1 MLGFVFYGDNK
12 FFSPYSEFRVCNQ
25 MTAVSYR
32 LHTLFLWVN
41 FCPLRLHHYFSRL
54 CAQFLYV
61 VKAIKSRKSTN
72 KVSIIFQAGV
82 ISELYALPEPLKHS
96 SCSTSSV
103 TIEGYLDKLPS
114 GKKKSTFW
122 NAWKRR
128 YFRAKDGFLYCYQV
142 RKTRI
147 KNCQHQ
153 IY

>member
-1 MLGFVFYGDNK
+1 M
-12 FFSPYSEFRVCNQ
+12 
-25 MTAVSYR
+25 
-32 LHTLFLWVN
+32 
-41 FCPLRLHHYFSRL
+41 
-54 CAQFLYV
+54 
-61 VKAIKSRKSTN
+61 
-72 KVSIIFQAGV
+72 FQAGV

-142 RKTRI
+142 RKLALKIANFKYTEPFHIFNFRI
-147 KNCQHQ
+147 TKLRRQASHYN
-153 IY
+153 